1 MPKAPTKTVLKEV
14 QDFRDCVKRVVAML
28 SGKKIPVAERGNDA
42 FVRYNKRGEPVL
54 VNIPS
59 IPDDATPTLMNAV
72 RGFLDHE
79 VAHILFTDTLV
90 AIKMRKRDKAPSTG
104 LWNAL
109 EDVFIERKMGQ
120 VFNGTRRNLLATQN
134 LIIDKYFKTK
144 VSEAVSIC
152 HGNQREL
159 FLKFF
164 LCPVVRAWDGQAPF
178 IEFMEEHWHL
188 ISKPIALLKEHEI
201 DVAVRN
207 MSSTEDCVKV
217 AAAIATVMKDMKEN
231 PEGELP
237 ELKSSVKKPSKR
249 EKEAEETSEPSD
261 EHKHDKAST
270 ELVKDKD
277 DRETADHKK
286 VKEGRKDDG
295 HEKEPE
301 TDDSGESELPKTVDK
316 DLPTDDKDISDT
328 DNDASEAG
336 EDGSNDGAGHDEDG
350 LSAHADSIHDDA
362 DISDG
367 YGTDKDSDSTTDGA
381 AGESEK
387 RDEEVD
393 DKFGE
398 GGEKKEDTET
408 TQEGDSGLVPTPD
421 DMTLEDA
428 LKALDEMEDAVGE
441 MAEDALS
448 ATISKELTSTSL
460 SDYRPYDR
468 SYDFIGPIDEA
479 EEHIKR
485 TIKVFGAI
493 SLHYP
498 IDRYR
503 IVPEGSK
510 LFERKIERYLS
521 SGVSSTLAK
530 DLERAIASRN
540 RAQFIPGQRR
550 GRIHGSSLY
559 RLSMKDERVFR
570 RKEDHKAVNA
580 CVQQVIDLSGSMD
593 GEKILLALASA
604 YTIADALDRI
614 NVPNIIT
621 GFTTFGNP
629 DLIVRSKSGFSR
641 FEALMLPIIKNWNE
655 KANSP
660 EIRARMGCVGTTFP
674 LLNNVDGESIVQLA
688 SLFSGRMEDRK
699 IMLVLSD
706 GEPCATGKGFKEHL
720 KTITKE
726 IETVSDI
733 DLMAIGILTDAPKFF
748 YKNYALVKSVEQL
761 GSSVVTELSRIIL
774 S

>member
-1 MPKAPTKTVLKEV
+1 MSKAPTKTVLKEV

-28 SGKKIPVAERGNDA
+28 SGKQIPVAERGNDA

-90 AIKMRKRDKAPSTG
+90 AIKMRKKGKAPSAG

-144 VSEAVSIC
+144 VPEAVSIC
-152 HGNQREL
+152 HGNQRDL

-178 IEFMEEHWHL
+178 IEFMEKYWHL
-188 ISKPIALLKEHEI
+188 IAKPVALLKEHGV

-217 AAAIATVMKDMKEN
+217 AAAIATLMKDMKEN

-237 ELKSSVKKPSKR
+237 KLKSSVKKSPKS
-249 EKEAEETSEPSD
+249 EEETEVTTESPEES
-261 EHKHDKAST
+261 ST
-270 ELVKDKD
+270 ERVKAKD
-277 DRETADHKK
+277 DRESTDDKK
-286 VKEGRKDDG
+286 AKEDRNDGREEG
-295 HEKEPE
+295 SE
-301 TDDSGESELPKTVDK
+301 TDDSGVSESSKSVDR

-328 DNDASEAG
+328 DNNTTEAG
-336 EDGSNDGAGHDEDG
+336 ADDLSTPADG
-350 LSAHADSIHDDA
+350 IHDDA

-367 YGTDKDSDSTTDGA
+367 YGSDEDSDSTTGGT
-381 AGESEK
+381 AGESEETGEK
-387 RDEEVD
+387 AD
-393 DKFGE
+393 DKFDE
-398 GGEKKEDTET
+398 GSEKKEDTET
-408 TQEGDSGLVPTPD
+408 TQEGDSGLTPTTD

-428 LKALDEMEDAVGE
+428 LKTLDEMEDAVGE
-441 MAEDALS
+441 MTEDALS
-448 ATISKELTSTSL
+448 ATISKELTSTPL

-468 SYDFIGPIDEA
+468 SYDFIGSIDDA

-485 TIKVFGAI
+485 TQKVFGAMP
-493 SLHYP
+493 LHYP

-503 IVPEGSK
+503 IVTEGSK

-540 RAQFIPGQRR
+540 RVQFIPGQRR

-580 CVQQVIDLSGSMD
+580 CVQQVIDLSGSMN
-593 GEKILLALASA
+593 GKKILLALASA

-629 DLIVRSKSGFSR
+629 DYSVMSKRGFSR

-655 KANSP
+655 KTNAP

-706 GEPCATGKGFKEHL
+706 GEPCAAGEGFKEHL
-720 KTITKE
+720 KTTTKE

-733 DLMAIGILTDAPKFF
+733 DLMAVGILTDAPKFF